1 MNMTVAELLD
11 LLADADPDA
20 EIRIATQPAYPLRAG
35 VAGIVTDLDGAV
47 GVGDPDPT
55 EAGRFVWIV
64 ATGDHAGD
72 SDPYAPAALWEIAE
86 AGR

>member
-35 VAGIVTDLDGAV
+35 VAGVVTDLDGEINGAL
-47 GVGDPDPT
+47 PT
-55 EAGRFVWIV
+55 EPGRFVWIV

-72 SDPYAPAALWEIAE
+72 ADPYAPADLWSIAE